1 MVPTAAVCGLYF
13 SHQDSRHFGLGK
25 INKDQ
30 LTNYAHREGFDIKEM
45 VNLQIGLDDHA
56 W

>member
-30 LTNYAHREGFDIKEM
+30 LTNYAHHEGFDIKEM

-56 W
+56 